1 MNNSQASRILIERRI
16 SDFATDWRILI
27 KAANAWN
34 GFYLILRAK
43 P

>member
-1 MNNSQASRILIERRI
+1 MKNYQAFLVKIERRI

-27 KAANAWN
+27 KAGNASK